1 MLEEHLRSGSILK
14 AMERSMHS
22 ARHCFSGI
30 TNLQLRGKQ
39 TAPLVNKHYQN
50 EVTMTGQNLPLK
62 CCKPLEI
69 LAHFEIGLVL
79 LMLKIWGLN
88 VKRL

>member
-30 TNLQLRGKQ
+30 TIL
-39 TAPLVNKHYQN
+39 H
-50 EVTMTGQNLPLK
+50 TMNAENQIESFDHKKLY
-62 CCKPLEI
+62 
-69 LAHFEIGLVL
+69 GLF
-79 LMLKIWGLN
+79 
-88 VKRL
+88 